1 MKAAT
6 QQKILIVTFV
16 ALPLLLLLVFTYYP
30 SLLMLFYSLFDWDG
44 IGKMKY
50 VGVSNY
56 VEVFTNHELFETLFN
71 SAYYFVGAVVQMA
84 IGLMLAVFLA
94 FKLRGTNFFKGVLFF
109 PYLINGV
116 AVGLMFVFFFK
127 PDGMLNMIL
136 MNIFGREESISF
148 LTVPFLNNCLLA
160 AVSIWRYT
168 GFNLVMFIGAIQS
181 IPPDIYEAAKIDGA
195 SEFQVFMKIIMPMIR
210 NVILLN
216 LILAVKGAVSV
227 FEVPYIMAQGTFG
240 TSTFVIET
248 ITLGMKS
255 FPRRIGLACAI
266 STVLFVIILVVTVV
280 QQKAFG
286 EKKEVIKEEV

>member
-1 MKAAT
+1 MEF
-6 QQKILIVTFV
+6 I
-16 ALPLLLLLVFTYYP
+16 
-30 SLLMLFYSLFDWDG
+30 
-44 IGKMKY
+44 
-50 VGVSNY
+50 GVSNY
-56 VEVFTNHELFETLFN
+56 VEVFTNPELFGTLLN

-94 FKLRGTNFFKGVLFF
+94 FKLKGSNFFKGTLFF

-127 PDGMLNMIL
+127 TDGMLNTIL
-136 MNIFGREESISF
+136 MKGFGAEEPTSF

-160 AVSIWRYT
+160 CVSIWRYM

-181 IPPDIYEAAKIDGA
+181 IPSDIYEAAKIDGA
-195 SEFQVFMKIIMPMIR
+195 SEFQVFLRIIMPMIR

-227 FEVPYIMAQGTFG
+227 FEVPYIMTGGTFG

-248 ITLGMKS
+248 INIGMKN
-255 FPRRIGLACAI
+255 FPRRIGLASAI
-266 STVLFVIILVVTVV
+266 STVLFVIILIVTLV

-286 EKKEVIKEEV
+286 EKKEIVKEDE